1 MTQSGARIDPE
12 LGSHHPERG
21 CMDPEGGCFSSER
34 RFPRAGGSNYFPD
47 EVIDLRAGDADVH
60 ELADRGGLLE

>member
-12 LGSHHPERG
+12 LGSHHPERD

-47 EVIDLRAGDADVH
+47 EVVHLRAGDADVH
-60 ELADRGGLLE
+60 ELADGGGLLE